1 MINKKN
7 LWFLTLF
14 SLILVLSVYYVTM
27 PSELLMT
34 TNNDYTN
41 TTEVLNNEETSE
53 PTINIEESNILTAL
67 RIESEEQ
74 VSNEIEELQSILVN
88 ADASPEE
95 KNIAYEKLKNMLLGF
110 DSLVK
115 DCVAETQQIYVST
128 LKQEGNFGE
137 EAQKKALK
145 MSLEKVKSK
154 ITVEMW
160 DYIVTNY
167 KDPDGYILSKIESAL
182 GLLKFKN

>member
-1 MINKKN
+1 MDWGNIGTQIILGITGIVISALGAFVTYLINK
-7 LWFLTLF
+7 
-14 SLILVLSVYYVTM
+14 YVK
-27 PSELLMT
+27 
-34 TNNDYTN
+34 D
-41 TTEVLNNEETSE
+41 
-53 PTINIEESNILTAL
+53 
-67 RIESEEQ
+67 
-74 VSNEIEELQSILVN
+74 
-88 ADASPEE
+88 
-95 KNIAYEKLKNMLLGF
+95 EKLKNMLLGF

-137 EAQKKALK
+137 EAQKKALM